1 MPHFTL
7 DLVWTDKGREDFHSG
22 RFLRTRNIAIDIARQ
37 NNLNIVSITDRL
49 APTPV
54 GPVWVVEGQEKLP
67 LWQKFSGGERTETL
81 FLNQAFDDYD
91 CIPTADPTTV
101 ETPKMPAPAAVPVP
115 QTPVVK

>member
-54 GPVWVVEGQEKLP
+54 GPVWVVEGQEKDVKAVVDRWNNEP
-67 LWQKFSGGERTETL
+67 
-81 FLNQAFDDYD
+81 NV
-91 CIPTADPTTV
+91 TARIV
-101 ETPKMPAPAAVPVP
+101 
-115 QTPVVK
+115 